1 MPALDTRALILN
13 VEDDDT
19 ARAAVSLLLRH
30 EGFDVQEAAT
40 GEEALLRMDCQPDII
55 LLDVYLGR
63 GMDGLEV
70 CRRLKADA
78 TTAAIPLILI
88 SSLCVASEDRV
99 RGLEGG
105 ADGYLTKPVEP
116 AEMVAYIKA
125 LLRVRQAEKAH
136 RESERR
142 WRAILE
148 KSFDCISLIAADGT
162 ILYSSPSLASV
173 LGYSPEEHIGR
184 NTFDLLHPDDAPQVR
199 FQYERLIHNAGSS
212 ETSIHRARH
221 KDGSW
226 RWLES
231 RGTNLLH
238 EPSVRALVI
247 NFRDITE
254 QRVAQEQLRQ
264 AQKMEAI
271 GRLAGGVAHDF
282 NNLLCVINGYSD
294 LLLQR
299 ADPDDPAREMLAEIK
314 KAGEL
319 SASLTRQLLAF
330 SRKQVLALKRLDLN
344 GVIRNVEKML
354 RRVIGEDIELVTNLA
369 AGLGIIEADPGQME
383 QVMMNLAVNAR
394 DAMPGGGTLRIET
407 ANLEWNAAEAP
418 THSAVPAGR
427 YVVLS
432 VQDTGCGMTPE
443 VKSRLFEPF
452 FTTKGPGRGTGLGLA
467 TLYGIIKQS
476 GGHIEVESDPGR
488 GTRFLIYLPV
498 AENLRFAGPSHYAL
512 RPLARGTE
520 TVLVVEDEHAVRSLT
535 TLVLRETGYQVI
547 EACDGESALR
557 MAERHNGVI
566 DLLVTDVVMPGLGG
580 RQIAERLS
588 QRRPEM
594 RVLYLSGYMDDAVVR
609 QGVLHDEVN
618 FLQKPFMPAMLA
630 QKIREVLDAPQSL
643 SCSLAREASLHS

>member
-1 MPALDTRALILN
+1 MPVSATRSLILN
-13 VEDDDT
+13 VEDNDI
-19 ARAAVSLLLRH
+19 ARAAVSLLLRR
-30 EGFDVQEAAT
+30 EGFDVREASS

-78 TTAAIPLILI
+78 ATAAIPLILV
-88 SSLCVASEDRV
+88 SSLCVACEDRV
-99 RGLEGG
+99 RGLDDG
-105 ADGYLTKPVEP
+105 ADGYLTKPVDP

-142 WRAILE
+142 WRAIIE
-148 KSFDCISLIAADGT
+148 KSFDCINLIAADGT
-162 ILYSSPSLASV
+162 ILYSSPSFVSV
-173 LGYSPEEHIGR
+173 LGYSPEENIGR
-184 NTFDLLHPDDAPQVR
+184 VTFDLLHPDDAPQVR
-199 FQYERLIHNAGSS
+199 LQFERLLRNAGSS
-212 ETSIHRARH
+212 ETSIYRARH

-226 RWLES
+226 RWLEA

-238 EPSVRALVI
+238 EPSVRALVV

-254 QRVAQEQLRQ
+254 QRLAQEQLRQ

-294 LLLQR
+294 LLLHR
-299 ADPDDPAREMLAEIK
+299 LDPEDPAREMLSEIK

-319 SASLTRQLLAF
+319 SASLTCQLLAF

-344 GVIRNVEKML
+344 AVIRNVERML

-369 AGLGIIEADPGQME
+369 AGLGIIEADPGQIE
-383 QVMMNLAVNAR
+383 QVLMNLAVNAR
-394 DAMPGGGTLRIET
+394 DAMPDGGTLRIET
-407 ANLEWNAAEAP
+407 ANVECNGGEA
-418 THSAVPAGR
+418 SARSTVPAGR

-432 VQDTGCGMTPE
+432 VQDTGCGMTAE
-443 VKSRLFEPF
+443 IKSRLFEPF

-476 GGHIEVESDPGR
+476 GGHIEVESEPGR
-488 GTRFLIYLPV
+488 GARFRIYLPY
-498 AENLRFAGPSHYAL
+498 AENLRGPLSSPHAS
-512 RPLARGTE
+512 RALARGSE
-520 TVLVVEDEHAVRSLT
+520 TILVVEDEEAVRSLT
-535 TLVLRETGYQVI
+535 TLVLRQAGYRVL

-557 MAERHNGVI
+557 TAETYDGVI
-566 DLLVTDVVMPGLGG
+566 ELLVTDVVMPGLGG
-580 RQIAERLS
+580 RQVAERLT
-588 QRRPEM
+588 RMRPEM
-594 RVLYLSGYMDDAVVR
+594 RVLYLSGYMDDAIVR
-609 QGVLHDEVN
+609 QGVLHHEVN
-618 FLQKPFMPAMLA
+618 FLQKPFMPPVLA
-630 QKIREVLDAPQSL
+630 QKVREVLDAPPAVPSGT
-643 SCSLAREASLHS
+643 ARESFFQT